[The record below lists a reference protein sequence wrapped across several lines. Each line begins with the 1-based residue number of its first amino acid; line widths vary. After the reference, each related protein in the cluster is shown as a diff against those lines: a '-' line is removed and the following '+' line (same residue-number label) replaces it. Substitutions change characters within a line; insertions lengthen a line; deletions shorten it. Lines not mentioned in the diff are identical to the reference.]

1 MKTLKPP
8 RSTRTDTRFPT
19 TTLFRS
25 RKIVIARVVAALTQQ
40 GVEPSMTLRCI
51 RLIMAATAA
60 ICLAQA
66 PSLAS
71 QTPADSA
78 DPSVIEEELLD
89 QQVPTPRP
97 SEPLSIQP
105 ERQPDVAV
113 SGSVVAGA
121 SLVEGDEALP
131 ASDDRKST

>member
-1 MKTLKPP
+1 
-8 RSTRTDTRFPT
+8 
-19 TTLFRS
+19 
-25 RKIVIARVVAALTQQ
+25 
-40 GVEPSMTLRCI
+40 MTLRCI

-71 QTPADSA
+71 QTPADRA

-97 SEPLSIQP
+97 REPLSIQP
-105 ERQPDVAV
+105 ERQPDVPV
-113 SGSVVAGA
+113 SASVVAGPLMRA
-121 SLVEGDEALP
+121 APPAPP
-131 ASDDRKST
+131 ASADVSVIDSHPGSATARPTR